1 MVLRSFFTAIIFLMI
16 MNKDIKYYMYTDIP
30 KRQITNLISRV
41 CLHIFYVASLYTSI
55 KYFPLVFVAL
65 ISSLGP
71 LLTAVFSYFM
81 LKYGLTKVDT
91 FILLISFIGI
101 LVLISGS

>member
-1 MVLRSFFTAIIFLMI
+1 
-16 MNKDIKYYMYTDIP
+16 MNKDIKYYMYTAIP
-30 KRQITNLISRV
+30 KRQIPNLISRV
-41 CLHIFYVASLYTSI
+41 FLHVFYVACLYTSI
-55 KYFPLVFVAL
+55 KYFPLIFVAL

-91 FILLISFIGI
+91 FVLVVSFVGI
-101 LVLISGS
+101 VVLIEGS